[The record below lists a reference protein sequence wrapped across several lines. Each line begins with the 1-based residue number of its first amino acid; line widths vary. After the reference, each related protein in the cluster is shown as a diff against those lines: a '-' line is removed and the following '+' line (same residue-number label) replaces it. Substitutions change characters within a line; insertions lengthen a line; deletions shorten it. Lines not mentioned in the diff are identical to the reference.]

1 MAKTFKRGDDINSH
15 FDPDVPIV
23 QTDPQGR
30 WIILNML
37 LDNKQIWLINLYGPN
52 NDDPS
57 FFENIYKNLST
68 LQATL
73 DSIIMVGDFNTVL
86 KTSMDRK
93 GNHTT
98 NYHPQA
104 LKEIMNVMDILE

>member
-1 MAKTFKRGDDINSH
+1 MVLINSN
-15 FDPDVPIV
+15 FDPNVQIV

-52 NDDPS
+52 SDDPR
-57 FFENIYKNLST
+57 FFENICNKWST

-73 DSIIMVGDFNTVL
+73 DYIIMVGDYGL
-86 KTSMDRK
+86 KYLY
-93 GNHTT
+93 G
-98 NYHPQA
+98 P
-104 LKEIMNVMDILE
+104 